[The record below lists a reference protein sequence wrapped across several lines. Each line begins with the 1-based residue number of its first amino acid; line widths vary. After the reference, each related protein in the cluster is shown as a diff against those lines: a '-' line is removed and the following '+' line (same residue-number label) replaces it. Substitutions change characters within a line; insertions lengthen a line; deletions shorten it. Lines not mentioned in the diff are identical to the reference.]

1 MPKYEV
7 TRTETVT
14 VWGNNEEHAT
24 EVAIAEMQECPNG
37 DYEVTQLTP
46 EVNASLNEVKH
57 WLEAFGITPVD
68 VLTPHHIDL
77 PFFSIGLHKVEN
89 WQGDIVPCALFN
101 LYGNSSDGSNWDG
114 TGWHLT
120 TCEGEEVAQF
130 TNLDSMALAGSLA
143 YQIGRAMFDLESR
156 GRVA

>member
-1 MPKYEV
+1 MPKYSV
-7 TRTETVT
+7 TKTETRE
-14 VWGNNEEHAT
+14 VWANDEKHAE
-24 EVAIAEMQECPNG
+24 EVANEVFGELPDAT
-37 DYEVTQLTP
+37 YEVIALTP

-57 WLEAFGITPVD
+57 WLEAFGITPAD
-68 VLTPHHIDL
+68 VITPHHIDIPRL
-77 PFFSIGLHKVEN
+77 DIGVHKMEN
-89 WQGDIVPCALFN
+89 WQGDEVPCARFE